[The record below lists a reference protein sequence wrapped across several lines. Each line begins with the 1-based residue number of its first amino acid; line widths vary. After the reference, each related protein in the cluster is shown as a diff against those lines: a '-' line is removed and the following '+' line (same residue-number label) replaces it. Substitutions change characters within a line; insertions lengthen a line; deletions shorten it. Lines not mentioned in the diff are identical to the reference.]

1 MQEKFLQFGASLFVN
16 LVLKNVGSLFGGYT
30 NSTVQKTLR
39 DVFAKKIYFFLSQ
52 LTCWLS
58 STNLIPSG
66 TLGLCCAHIVRL
78 MTLQQFCAWLFTL
91 QLCY

>member
-39 DVFAKKIYFFLSQ
+39 DVFAKKNIFFLSQ
-52 LTCWLS
+52 LTC
-58 STNLIPSG
+58 
-66 TLGLCCAHIVRL
+66 
-78 MTLQQFCAWLFTL
+78 
-91 QLCY
+91 